1 MKLRQN
7 KGFPYPVLSQYTDDY
22 NGVNFDSYIT
32 GGINGFDYVI
42 KFNATLT
49 DDGINTL
56 IKEKKAELVYH
67 IECSQTGYRNVYK
80 AKSFIDEIKIPLK
93 KLRGN
98 VEVNSFIVAC
108 EYIDQYVNPNL
119 DEDYKDKEIIIKS
132 GFILAEGI
140 QTDLPIPRKY
150 TDFIENN
157 NPFVA
162 IVPMDNK
169 ESNTMSINIY
179 KEKITVIV
187 PKKIATNYNV
197 AQQSYK
203 KRFVLYC
210 MFLVPAIYRGL
221 LFFKSASEN
230 ELNTMSDRL
239 WVQSLEE
246 LLKTRFKISLDDI
259 KEKDESD
266 LYDLAQEIMDCPLED
281 ASDYL
286 IQRGGE
292 SY

>member
-1 MKLRQN
+1 MKLRSN
-7 KGFPYPVLSQYTDDY
+7 KGFPYPVLSPYTDDY
-22 NGVNFDSYIT
+22 NGVEFDSYIT
-32 GGINGFDYVI
+32 GDIKGFDFVI

-49 DDGINTL
+49 DEGISAL
-56 IKEKKAELVYH
+56 IKENKAELIYH

-80 AKSFIDEIKIPLK
+80 AKSLEDEFRISLK
-93 KLRGN
+93 LIRGN

-108 EYIDQYVNPNL
+108 EDFNDYMNPNL
-119 DEDYKDKEIIIKS
+119 DEDYQDGVIPIKR

-140 QTDLPIPRKY
+140 QTDLPIKRKY
-150 TDFIENN
+150 TDFTEKN

-162 IVPMDNK
+162 VVPMDNK

-203 KRFVLYC
+203 KRYVLYS
-210 MFLVPAIYRGL
+210 MVLVPAIYRGL
-221 LFFKSASEN
+221 LFFKFANEN
-230 ELNTMSDRL
+230 EINTMSDKL
-239 WVQSLEE
+239 WVQSLED
-246 LLKTRFKISLDDI
+246 LLKTRFKISIEDI

-281 ASDYL
+281 ATDYL

-292 SY
+292 AN